1 LAPKITKLNSNLL
14 IDIKEKIENTLKV
27 EAEALVLLSESITD
41 EMCQAVD
48 LIYSTNARLIVT
60 GIGKSAIVAQKIV
73 ATLNSTGTTAVFMHA
88 ADAIH
93 GDLGMIGNGDIVLCI
108 SKSGDTPEIKVLVP
122 LIKGFGNKLIAMVS
136 NPVSY
141 LANQADFKIILP
153 VSQEAD
159 PNNLAPTT
167 STTLQ
172 MAMGDALAV
181 ALLSLKGFSQEQ
193 FARFHPGGSLGK
205 QLYLKVGDLMS
216 AHDKPKVYVG
226 DNIRKIILEISSK
239 RLGATA
245 VVDDNENLVGIIT
258 DGDLRRMLE
267 SEESVSQLTA
277 VHIMNK
283 KPKNIYSAALAVDAL
298 TLMRKYSITQLV
310 VMDGLRYKGMIHL
323 HDIVKEG
330 II

>member
-1 LAPKITKLNSNLL
+1 
-14 IDIKEKIENTLKV
+14 
-27 EAEALVLLSESITD
+27 
-41 EMCQAVD
+41 M
-48 LIYSTNARLIVT
+48 
-60 GIGKSAIVAQKIV
+60 
-73 ATLNSTGTTAVFMHA
+73 
-88 ADAIH
+88 
-93 GDLGMIGNGDIVLCI
+93 
-108 SKSGDTPEIKVLVP
+108 
-122 LIKGFGNKLIAMVS
+122 
-136 NPVSY
+136 
-141 LANQADFKIILP
+141 P

-172 MAMGDALAV
+172 MAMGDELAV

-205 QLYLKVGDLMS
+205 QLYLKVSDLIS
-216 AHDKPKVYVG
+216 AHDKPKVYVE

-245 VVDDNENLVGIIT
+245 VVDDNENLVGVIT

-283 KPKNIYSAALAVDAL
+283 KPKNIDSSALAVDAL